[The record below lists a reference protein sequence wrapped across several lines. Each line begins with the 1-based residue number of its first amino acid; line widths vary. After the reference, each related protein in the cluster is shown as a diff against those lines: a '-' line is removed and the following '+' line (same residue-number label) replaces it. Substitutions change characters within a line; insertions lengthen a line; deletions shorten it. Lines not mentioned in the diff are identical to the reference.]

1 MIENKLKVTLLDYT
15 PNPDQVI
22 AAAARLCYSNQDVDK
37 IVETF
42 SKDEVKTA
50 EFVAKLIE
58 LHHDSPLEHVSFTF
72 AIEGIDRSVS
82 HQLVRHRIASY
93 SQRSQRYV
101 SEKEFEYITPPSIQ
115 ANEEASEIFKATMN
129 TINEAYNKLSDLG
142 IPKEDARYVLPNACE
157 TKIIVTMN
165 ARSLFNFFNHRC
177 CNRAQWA
184 IRALAYQML
193 RLVQKVAPETFKN
206 SGPYCVSH
214 GYCPEGKMSC
224 GRFSTLEQI
233 LDEYNNKN

>member
-1 MIENKLKVTLLDYT
+1 MIENKLKVTLLEYT

-22 AAAARLCYSNQDVDK
+22 ATAARLCYSNQDVDK

-42 SKDEVKTA
+42 SKDEAKTA
-50 EFVAKLIE
+50 EFVAKLND
-58 LHHDSPLEHVSFTF
+58 LGHYSVFEHVSFTF
-72 AIEGIDRSVS
+72 AIEGVDRSLT

-115 ANEEASEIFKATMN
+115 ANKEASEIFKATMS
-129 TINEAYNKLSDLG
+129 TINKAYNKLSDLG

-193 RLVQKVAPETFKN
+193 KLVQKVAPETFKN